1 MVGGKVYQEQQRRT
15 GDMVCPDIT
24 PQHQGLLLVIGGIIF
39 VALMSFFVA
48 VVCGYMAGLIG
59 SSNSPLSGVGILVVI
74 GAAVPLAMFIQP
86 SLPHGAAPA
95 LVAYALLVTA
105 VVFAAATISNDNLQ
119 DLKTGQLV
127 DATPWRQQVALM
139 IGVLAGAVVI
149 PPILDLL
156 NHAFGFAGAPGV
168 NSTRAL
174 AAPPEAGAR
183 ARSDLAL
190 SLLLVGDM
198 LSQTGDAAGAATILA
213 EGLAIAE
220 TLVAA
225 APASPQHRRIAY
237 FLALDLGD
245 AQLANVDY
253 ADALAAYV
261 AARDRAA
268 ATLAADTNDVEAAGR
283 LKTSVGKIGLL
294 ANAMLVTRDFSGA
307 LATLDQATPATPEQ
321 NWLDLVR
328 AAALMFLG
336 RSEEARALYDK
347 HRGETTYSG
356 KTWEAATRET
366 FANLRA
372 KGLASPL
379 MDEVAASFAPN

>member
-1 MVGGKVYQEQQRRT
+1 
-15 GDMVCPDIT
+15 
-24 PQHQGLLLVIGGIIF
+24 
-39 VALMSFFVA
+39 
-48 VVCGYMAGLIG
+48 
-59 SSNSPLSGVGILVVI
+59 
-74 GAAVPLAMFIQP
+74 
-86 SLPHGAAPA
+86 
-95 LVAYALLVTA
+95 
-105 VVFAAATISNDNLQ
+105 
-119 DLKTGQLV
+119 
-127 DATPWRQQVALM
+127 
-139 IGVLAGAVVI
+139 
-149 PPILDLL
+149 
-156 NHAFGFAGAPGV
+156 
-168 NSTRAL
+168 
-174 AAPPEAGAR
+174 
-183 ARSDLAL
+183 
-190 SLLLVGDM
+190 M

-372 KGLASPL
+372 KGLTSPL